1 MTMTGTPARV
11 NPLDLGDFAPK
22 PVETKAP
29 AVKEVVATVADAH
42 GFPSRQAPKP
52 RADKASTTPKE
63 DRRSRRKTGRD
74 KQVNVKMTPATY
86 EQMDRMSR
94 ERDNMP
100 FGELVRIALA
110 ALESSSRKAG

>member
-1 MTMTGTPARV
+1 MNTTHERV
-11 NPLDLGDFAPK
+11 SPLDLGDFTPK
-22 PVETKAP
+22 TGETKAP
-29 AVKEVVATVADAH
+29 AVKEAVAAVAEAN

-52 RADKASTTPKE
+52 SAVRASITPKE

-86 EQMDRMSR
+86 EQMDLMSR
-94 ERDNMP
+94 ERNNMP

-110 ALESSSRKAG
+110 ALEATTKKPG